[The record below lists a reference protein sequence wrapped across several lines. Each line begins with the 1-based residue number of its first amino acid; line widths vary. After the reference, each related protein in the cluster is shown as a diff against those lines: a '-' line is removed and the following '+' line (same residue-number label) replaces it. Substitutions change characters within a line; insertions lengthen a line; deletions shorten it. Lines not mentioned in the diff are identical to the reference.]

1 MLRFLT
7 QQLKSVTILVLTAVV
22 LSMAAGWSCA
32 AGSPQSGKMHCKKS
46 HSLDDGI
53 TRSASGNCHMLPC
66 QALKASLFAFTD
78 SLSLKPQTEKRYIFS
93 VPGLES
99 VSSTKAGMHFSKTMK
114 GVLKLPSSFIPS
126 PLFPLYCVLIC

>member
-53 TRSASGNCHMLPC
+53 TRSASGTCHMLPC
-66 QALKASLFAFTD
+66 QARKASLFAFPD
-78 SLSLKPQTEKRYIFS
+78 SSSLKLQTEKRYIFS

-99 VSSTKAGMHFSKTMK
+99 VSSTTAGMHFSKTME
-114 GVLKLPSSFIPS
+114 GVLKLPSSFIPP
-126 PLFPLYCVLIC
+126 PLFSLHCVFIC